1 MVTLNEFLLIVNAIA
16 CAVSATTLGTF
27 QRKGSKHKFIG
38 GLLALVLIIACGS
51 VTILILTG
59 QYTTANPSETV
70 INVMLCVFIV
80 AARGNVMRIF
90 RSDAPAAGEPRND
103 ESSQL

>member
-16 CAVSATTLGTF
+16 CAIGATTLGTF
-27 QRKGSKHKFIG
+27 QRKGAKHKFVG

-59 QYTTANPSETV
+59 QYTTANPAETV
-70 INVMLCVFIV
+70 INVMLCIFVV
-80 AARGNVMRIF
+80 SARGNVMRVF
-90 RSDAPAAGEPRND
+90 KGAASASGDPRND
-103 ESSQL
+103 SNS

>member
-27 QRKGSKHKFIG
+27 QRKGAKHKFLG
-38 GLLALVLIIACGS
+38 GVLALVLIIACGS

-59 QYTTANPSETV
+59 HYTTANPPETV
-70 INVMLCVFIV
+70 INVMLCIFIV
-80 AARGNVMRIF
+80 SARGNVMRVF
-90 RSDAPAAGEPRND
+90 SGGGLTSMEKKD
-103 ESSQL
+103 EN